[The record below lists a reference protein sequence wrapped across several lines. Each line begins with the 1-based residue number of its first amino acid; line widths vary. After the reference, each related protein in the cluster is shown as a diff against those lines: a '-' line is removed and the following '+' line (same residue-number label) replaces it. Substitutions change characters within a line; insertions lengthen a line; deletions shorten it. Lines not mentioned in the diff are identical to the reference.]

1 MQVSSSGQLGFAPDE
16 PYGTDSVST
25 PTSRS
30 RSATCR
36 CTTAPTPEAPFVNL
50 KKRLKEFARSET
62 RAALVQSVVQ
72 CAGLALSAK
81 SLAGLLA
88 APAAIAGPENAAVI
102 ATMKVVYDEV
112 KSLEG
117 LNSDPINDLQAKA
130 DACGSTLIWFFF
142 AYKTFSDP
150 PATGVDEVPVPGTVT
165 LAPPPSL
172 CASSAGSAH
181 AACLTLVSHE
191 EAVTLALARVASAY
205 GAISTAIDRLSQAQA
220 TGDASASA
228 LQSAV
233 LEALQL
239 ELAQNLDSLTATE
252 RTLGA
257 LLGHYFGRLRVPG
270 QRDQPDR
277 GVRPGAAA
285 TPRHPCER
293 DHERA
298 GRALIRLR
306 ARSAPSFQR
315 RRGDRAFDHPRR
327 SQGAGC
333 GAHKRRIRGEAGRR
347 YRSRS
352 LEEVRRR
359 RCWPRRSCRA
369 AAGLRG
375 RAPCGRALSRARLTP
390 ATPGAL

>member
-1 MQVSSSGQLGFAPDE
+1 MYDRAD
-16 PYGTDSVST
+16 
-25 PTSRS
+25 
-30 RSATCR
+30 
-36 CTTAPTPEAPFVNL
+36 PEAPFVNL

-112 KSLEG
+112 KCLKG

-181 AACLTLVSHE
+181 AACLTLVSDE

-205 GAISTAIDRLSQAQA
+205 GASTAIDRLSQAQA

-228 LQSAV
+228 LQSAA
-233 LEALQL
+233 LKALQL

-257 LLGHYFGRLRVPG
+257 LLATTSVGLSS
-270 QRDQPDR
+270 
-277 GVRPGAAA
+277 RPAR
-285 TPRHPCER
+285 P
-293 DHERA
+293 A
-298 GRALIRLR
+298 GSRRTSGGSWDTSASLR
-306 ARSAPSFQR
+306 A
-315 RRGDRAFDHPRR
+315 
-327 SQGAGC
+327 
-333 GAHKRRIRGEAGRR
+333 
-347 YRSRS
+347 
-352 LEEVRRR
+352 
-359 RCWPRRSCRA
+359 
-369 AAGLRG
+369 
-375 RAPCGRALSRARLTP
+375 
-390 ATPGAL
+390 

>member
-1 MQVSSSGQLGFAPDE
+1 MPCA
-16 PYGTDSVST
+16 
-25 PTSRS
+25 
-30 RSATCR
+30 
-36 CTTAPTPEAPFVNL
+36 TAPTPEAPFVNL
-50 KKRLKEFARSET
+50 KKRLKEFARSDA
-62 RAALVQSVVQ
+62 RDALVQSVVQ

-181 AACLTLVSHE
+181 AACLTLVSDE

-205 GAISTAIDRLSQAQA
+205 GAVSTAIDRLSQAQA
-220 TGDASASA
+220 TNDASASA
-228 LQSAV
+228 LQSAA

-257 LLGHYFGRLRVPG
+257 LLHHYFGRLEFPASATRQIAAYVRGQLGHLGIPASETASEPG
-270 QRDQPDR
+270 GLSFVSELNQPQASSGAEAIAHSITPA
-277 GVRPGAAA
+277 GVKALVAALTSGASEAKLDGDIAAA
-285 TPRHPCER
+285 RW
-293 DHERA
+293 
-298 GRALIRLR
+298 
-306 ARSAPSFQR
+306 
-315 RRGDRAFDHPRR
+315 
-327 SQGAGC
+327 
-333 GAHKRRIRGEAGRR
+333 KRFVAD
-347 YRSRS
+347 
-352 LEEVRRR
+352 
-359 RCWPRRSCRA
+359 
-369 AAGLRG
+369 AAGLG
-375 RAPCGRALSRARLTP
+375 DPAGQLLSFAGAPLAGERYPSSA
-390 ATPGAL
+390 